1 MFWSKKKQEPKL
13 RVINVESHVRE
24 LLFDSQLPEADKI
37 ATLLG
42 SQPISPEILEK
53 EMEQSE
59 LRVERLAP
67 LLDIL
72 HSYAALTSAGMIKLQ
87 RQDEDSTELPEQF
100 WRLTNRLL
108 EMVSYGTLVGAISQL
123 VELDLIKVTHE
134 HPDR

>member
-1 MFWSKKKQEPKL
+1 MFWSKKKEQKEL

-24 LLFDSQLPEADKI
+24 FLFDSQLPDADKI

-42 SQPISPEILEK
+42 SRPISAEILEK
-53 EMEQSE
+53 ELEQSE
-59 LRVERLAP
+59 LRVERLEP
-67 LLDIL
+67 LLEIL
-72 HSYAALTSAGMIKLQ
+72 RSYAALTSAGILKLQ
-87 RQDEDSTELPEQF
+87 RQDEDSVELPEQF

-134 HPDR
+134 HSDR